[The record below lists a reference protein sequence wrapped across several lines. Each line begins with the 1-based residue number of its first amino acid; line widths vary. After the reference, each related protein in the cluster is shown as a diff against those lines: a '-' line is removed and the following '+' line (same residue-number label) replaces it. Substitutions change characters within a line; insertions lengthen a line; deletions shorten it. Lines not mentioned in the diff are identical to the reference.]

1 MHGYRQKK
9 ILWVFVSKQSLSCV
23 SYGRSK
29 PAMMRRKPGDRRATW
44 LTWWCRPVTG
54 TRLIAF
60 RESRGRG
67 AHQVASQAIP
77 IQTLNNGASRPRS
90 RRRLALTRPTR
101 TRRRALSS
109 SVFFPPPSTYEPA
122 PLAPTPSSPSMHPLL
137 TSPRLE
143 AHLVLKHTS
152 SHTQARA
159 HCATPIPATSQQQQ
173 AATVGKGERRWGDP
187 WTRRH
192 HHRCTRRR

>member
-1 MHGYRQKK
+1 VNKYPARKKCRQKRKNSHVMNKYPVKKRCQKRNNVHMHGYRQKK

-109 SVFFPPPSTYEPA
+109 SVFFPAPSFY
-122 PLAPTPSSPSMHPLL
+122 
-137 TSPRLE
+137 
-143 AHLVLKHTS
+143 
-152 SHTQARA
+152 
-159 HCATPIPATSQQQQ
+159 I
-173 AATVGKGERRWGDP
+173 
-187 WTRRH
+187 
-192 HHRCTRRR
+192 

>member
-1 MHGYRQKK
+1 LLKNKYAAKDEHADIGAVVNKYPARKKCRQKRKNSHVMNKYPVKKRCQKRNNVHMHGYRQKK
-9 ILWVFVSKQSLSCV
+9 NTVGLCFETEPQLRL
-23 SYGRSK
+23 RSK

-109 SVFFPPPSTYEPA
+109 SVFFPAPSFY
-122 PLAPTPSSPSMHPLL
+122 
-137 TSPRLE
+137 
-143 AHLVLKHTS
+143 
-152 SHTQARA
+152 
-159 HCATPIPATSQQQQ
+159 I
-173 AATVGKGERRWGDP
+173 
-187 WTRRH
+187 
-192 HHRCTRRR
+192 